1 MRRRAQT
8 RALTALLVLAL
19 TALTASSARASSGLA
34 FGACAE
40 ASSFSCAALAVP
52 LDRTGALPGTLQ
64 LAVERRLSGAKQST
78 DAVLALA
85 GGPGQATLPLRE
97 FIAKAMAPALA
108 SRDLLL
114 FDQRGTGSSGALRC
128 PAFEEPGLSSPAAM
142 WERCARELGPAR
154 GAFTSAESV
163 EDIEAL
169 RRAAGYEKL
178 VLYATSYGTKVAL
191 EYAARYPQH
200 VESMVLDSVVPAAG
214 KEPFQVASFEAIR
227 PALEELCSAGACAG
241 ISGNPVGDV
250 ARLAAR
256 LRRHALHGFVF
267 DGSGHRHALALAE
280 PELLDVLRAGD
291 LNPALRALL
300 PAAVRSALAGD
311 PDPLLRLWLLAFG
324 LIPETPE
331 VPGGEATPQLDDAVL
346 AATSCE
352 ETPFPWQRGASST
365 TRLAEAAAA
374 LRALPEGDFYPFD
387 RSTALDGSLIP
398 ECSRWPDASPA
409 PAPPGPLP
417 DVPTL
422 LLSGAQD
429 LRTPTSQA
437 RAVAAMI
444 PGAHVLVVPYT
455 GHSVLG
461 SDLSGCAGRGLA
473 AFFAGASVQPC
484 GPGANMFAPTPVT
497 PERLSAVRPPSG
509 LAGRPGRTLV
519 AALDAIIDLDRQLI
533 GATIQA
539 DRELPSGSSFGGLRG
554 GYARLTHSALV
565 LRRFSLVPGV
575 ALTGSFPIRSGQIQA
590 GTISV
595 SGSQAAPGSVRVG
608 TGFKRASGTLGGR
621 RFSLAV
627 PRARLARVD
636 AGDWPTLAVLAPL
649 LAARRDGTGALA
661 GAHAWLR

>member
-1 MRRRAQT
+1 V
-8 RALTALLVLAL
+8 ALLAFVL
-19 TALTASSARASSGLA
+19 TGLTASSARASSRLA

-40 ASSFSCAALAVP
+40 ASSFSCATLAVP
-52 LDRTGALPGTLQ
+52 LDRTGAIPGALP
-64 LAVERRLSGAKQST
+64 LAVARRLSGAEPSA

-85 GGPGQATLPLRE
+85 GGPGQAALPLGE
-97 FIAKAMAPALA
+97 AIAKLIAPALT

-114 FDQRGTGSSGALRC
+114 FDQRGTGSSDPLRC
-128 PAFEEPGLSSPAAM
+128 RAFEEPSLGSPAAV
-142 WERCARELGPAR
+142 WERCALQLGPAR
-154 GAFTSAESV
+154 GDFTSAESV
-163 EDIEAL
+163 EDIDAV

-241 ISGNPVGDV
+241 ITGDPVGDI

-256 LRRHALHGFVF
+256 LRRHPLHGFVF
-267 DGSGHRHALALAE
+267 DGAGHRHPLSLAE

-291 LNPALRALL
+291 ENPALRELL
-300 PAAVRSALAGD
+300 PAAARSALAGD
-311 PDPLLRLWLLAFG
+311 PDPLLRLGLLAFG

-331 VPGGEATPQLDDAVL
+331 VPGGEATPAVDDAL
-346 AATSCE
+346 FAATSCE
-352 ETPFPWQRGASST
+352 ETPFPWQRRAPT
-365 TRLAEAAAA
+365 KTRLAEATSA
-374 LRALPEGDFYPFD
+374 LAALPEGDFYPFD

-398 ECSRWPDASPA
+398 ECSRWPDAAPA

-417 DVPTL
+417 DVPAL
-422 LLSGAQD
+422 VLSGAQD

-437 RAVAAMI
+437 RAIAAMI
-444 PGAHVLVVPYT
+444 PGAQLLVVPYT

-461 SDLSGCAGRGLA
+461 SDFSGCATRGLT
-473 AFFAGASVQPC
+473 AFFAGAPVQPC
-484 GPGANMFAPTPVT
+484 GPTANMFAPTPIT

-509 LAGRPGRTLV
+509 LAGKPGRTLV
-519 AALDAIIDLDRQLI
+519 AVLDAVVDLDRQLI

-539 DRELPSGSSFGGLRG
+539 GRELPSGSSFGGLRG
-554 GYARLTHSALV
+554 GYARLTRSALE
-565 LRRFSLVPGV
+565 LRRFSFVPGV
-575 ALTGSFPIRSGQIQA
+575 VLTGTFPIRSGRIQA
-590 GTISV
+590 ARIRI
-595 SGSQAAPGSVRVG
+595 SGSQASPGSVLVG
-608 TGFKRASGTLGGR
+608 SGLKRASGTLGGR

-627 PRARLARVD
+627 SKVRLSRAS
-636 AGDWPTLAVLAPL
+636 AGEWPTRAALAPL
-649 LAARRDGTGALA
+649 LAAWRDGAGSVA